1 MNLKRTVASFVLA
14 VTLSLG
20 TAAAA
25 APSDDYI
32 TDMVRQ
38 KLAVDKVVKGGA
50 IDVTVKDGVVT
61 LAGKVA
67 ESKQKTRAEHLAHG
81 IKGVKSV
88 LNEVKVERP

>member
-1 MNLKRTVASFVLA
+1 MNLKRAVASLVLA

-20 TAAAA
+20 AAAA
-25 APSDDYI
+25 AGPSDEYI

-38 KLAVDKVVKGGA
+38 KLAADQVVKGGA

-67 ESKQKTRAEHLAHG
+67 EPRQKARAERLAHG

>member
-1 MNLKRTVASFVLA
+1 MNLKRAVASLVLA
-14 VTLSLG
+14 VTLSIG
-20 TAAAA
+20 TAAAE
-25 APSDDYI
+25 APSDAYI

-38 KLAVDKVVKGGA
+38 KLAADQVVKGGA

-67 ESKQKTRAEHLAHG
+67 ETKQKARAERLAHG

-88 LNEVKVERP
+88 QNEVKVERP

>member
-1 MNLKRTVASFVLA
+1 MNLKHAVTSVVLA
-14 VTLSLG
+14 MTLSLA
-20 TAAAA
+20 TATAA
-25 APSDDYI
+25 APSDAYI

-38 KLAVDKVVKGGA
+38 KLAADQVVKGGA

-67 ESKQKTRAEHLAHG
+67 ETKQKARAERLAHG
-81 IKGVKSV
+81 VKGVKSV

>member
-1 MNLKRTVASFVLA
+1 MNLKRAVASFVLA

-25 APSDDYI
+25 APSDAYI

-38 KLAVDKVVKGGA
+38 KLAADQVVKGGA

-67 ESKQKTRAEHLAHG
+67 EARQKSRAERLAHG

>member
-1 MNLKRTVASFVLA
+1 MTLKRLLASFAVA
-14 VTLSLG
+14 VTLSQG

-25 APSDDYI
+25 APSDAYI

-38 KLAVDKVVKGGA
+38 KLAADQVVKGGA

-67 ESKQKTRAEHLAHG
+67 ETKQKARAERLAHG
-81 IKGVKSV
+81 VKGVKSV
-88 LNEVKVERP
+88 QNEVKVEHP